1 MTEDEIDVALLG
13 FVKLGHDASG
23 WLTLY
28 RDPVTE
34 QLWELDYPHGERH
47 GGGPRLL
54 TQVDPTAAFVRYG
67 FLRQSSL

>member
-1 MTEDEIDVALLG
+1 MTEKEIDAALLKL
-13 FVKLGHDASG
+13 VKLSHDASG

-34 QLWELDYPHGERH
+34 QLWELDYPHSERH

-54 TQVDPTAAFVRYG
+54 TQINPAEASLPYG
-67 FLRQSSL
+67 IGR